1 MRAGQLRHR
10 LTLQQLAAGQDEIG
24 QPVQTW
30 TDVAT
35 DWGDVRFLKGIEAVK
50 AGAPVSVADCSIR
63 VRFRAGVTAG
73 MRYVEGSTVYDIQTV
88 LPDTTGKRYLDLACK
103 QGGSNG

>member
-1 MRAGQLRHR
+1 MRAGQLRHL
-10 LTLQQLAAGQDEIG
+10 LTLQALVAGQDEIG

-35 DWGDVRFLKGIEAVK
+35 DYGDVRFLKGLEAVK
-50 AGAPVSVADCSIR
+50 AGASTSVADCSIR
-63 VRFRAGVTAG
+63 VRYRAGVTAG
-73 MRYVEGSTVYDIQTV
+73 MRYVEGSTVYDIQAV
-88 LPDTTGKRYLDLACK
+88 LPDATGKRYLDLACK